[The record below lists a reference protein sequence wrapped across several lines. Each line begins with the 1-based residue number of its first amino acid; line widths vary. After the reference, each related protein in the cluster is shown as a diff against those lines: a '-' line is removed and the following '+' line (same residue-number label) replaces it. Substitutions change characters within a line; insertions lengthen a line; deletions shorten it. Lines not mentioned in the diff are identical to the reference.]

1 MNENIKNK
9 YMQTDIDPTRKVQ
22 KVKDNLNFFGK
33 EKMTTTFQMW
43 DDLNNLVNG
52 GSKKNL

>member
-9 YMQTDIDPTRKVQ
+9 YMQTEIDQTRKIK